1 MNDTLTGTGWHFDA
15 DTGLTTRNPT
25 VMVDGPTPLYE
36 VLALPDDLLRRAIA
50 VHEAGHVA
58 VMLYFELPFE
68 RVAISD
74 DLGKDQSRPGGAG
87 EVTISRDF
95 SAPLYDALVMLAAG
109 ERAQDRWLHEA
120 DLWTG
125 TRGWAAEAGALGDR
139 GEISRIVHEE
149 FGEEVTYGTGD
160 DPCRDLA
167 ALHDRTDALLDL
179 LWSGVAALAD
189 ALTQHGQLN
198 WEQAAAAAR
207 FSLERGWQ
215 R

>member
-58 VMLYFELPFE
+58 VALYFGLPFE
-68 RVAISD
+68 SVWVSD
-74 DLGKDQSRPGGAG
+74 DLGKDPSRPGGAG
-87 EVTISRDF
+87 GVTVSRSF

-109 ERAQDRWLHEA
+109 ERAEDRWLREA
-120 DLWTG
+120 GLWTG

-139 GEISRIVHEE
+139 DRINEAVYEN
-149 FGEEVTYGTGD
+149 FGEEVTYGTGG

-179 LWSGVAALAD
+179 LWSRVAALAD
-189 ALTQHGQLN
+189 ALTQRGQLN

-207 FSLERGWQ
+207 FSPERGWQ